1 MTRDHKGVERLALP
15 RTHSKRVM
23 QHSKFLLQG
32 WRANADL
39 EILIYRS
46 NPSMPDMSEIDN
58 VCQYV
63 MSYVGKRYQTTKA
76 EKDVIYD
83 VING

>member
-1 MTRDHKGVERLALP
+1 
-15 RTHSKRVM
+15 M

-46 NPSMPDMSEIDN
+46 NPSMPDVSEIDN

-63 MSYVGKRYQTTKA
+63 VSYAGRRYQTIKV
-76 EKDVIYD
+76 EKDVIHD

>member
-1 MTRDHKGVERLALP
+1 
-15 RTHSKRVM
+15 M

-46 NPSMPDMSEIDN
+46 NPSMPDVSEIDN

-63 MSYVGKRYQTTKA
+63 VPYAGKRYQTTKA
-76 EKDVIYD
+76 EKDAIYD
-83 VING
+83 VINGQVEILHHDVFLTKYS